1 MILYLH
7 GFRSSPQ
14 SAKAQ
19 QFQQALQARGMAD
32 QLLLPHLP
40 SSPKAAI
47 ALCLKLVQ
55 DTPKENLCIVG
66 SSLGGYYAT
75 YLAETLDCRAVCINP
90 STYAARD
97 LATQLEVRTQY
108 HSDDPFVFKAEYIK
122 ELAELFVP
130 QLQPQRYLLLAGQ
143 QDELLDWQEMQ
154 ARFAGAQQILAPDQ
168 DHAFSGF
175 EHYLP
180 TVLDFIFKD

>member
-7 GFRSSPQ
+7 GFRSSPH
-14 SAKAQ
+14 SAKAR
-19 QFQQALQARGMAD
+19 QFQEALRQQGREH
-32 QLLLPHLP
+32 QLLLPSLP
-40 SSPKAAI
+40 ASPKQAI
-47 ALCLKLVQ
+47 ALCLSLVK
-55 DTPKENLCIVG
+55 DIPNEELCIVG

-90 STYAARD
+90 SIYAARD
-97 LATQLEVRTQY
+97 LSTQLEVRTQY
-108 HSDDPFVFKAEYIK
+108 HSDEPFLFKADYIR
-122 ELAELFVP
+122 ELAQLFVP
-130 QLQPQRYLLLAGQ
+130 HLHPQRFLLLAGQ

-154 ARFAGAQQILAPDQ
+154 ARYNGAIQILAPDQ

-180 TVLDFIFKD
+180 TVLDFILKN